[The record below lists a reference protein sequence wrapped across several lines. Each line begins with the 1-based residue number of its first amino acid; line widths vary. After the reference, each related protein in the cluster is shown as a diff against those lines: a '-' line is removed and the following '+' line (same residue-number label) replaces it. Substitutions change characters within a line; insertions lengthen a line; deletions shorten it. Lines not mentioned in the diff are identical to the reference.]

1 MSIVATNIPSP
12 FRLSLSLCL
21 ICTFITIFKMYTY
34 EEHISLYIALL
45 FSLPMFLTYE
55 KLALD
60 LLSTLLLPI

>member
-1 MSIVATNIPSP
+1 
-12 FRLSLSLCL
+12 
-21 ICTFITIFKMYTY
+21 MYTY